1 MMEENLQ
8 HEFLQ
13 ELHIKHYGENEVIF
27 EEGDLADETMFFLFK
42 GRVGI
47 YREIQGKRI
56 EIRKVGPGEFFGE
69 IGLVNKQPRIATVM
83 ALDTDVKVGLFNRDS
98 FFLLAKSSP
107 EFLFNMFRSAI
118 VKLSQA
124 NLQFIQ
130 LTESASLSD
139 EEEREID
146 SRYII
151 KQYNIRNYVND
162 VATKNYMKNDI
173 VFLESD
179 VSDGAMYFV
188 FEGEFLVSHKDKEG
202 VDRHITTLKY
212 GDFFGEMA
220 LLNSKPRSATI
231 KATSL
236 NTKVAKLDK
245 GVF

>member
-1 MMEENLQ
+1 MLPAILEN
-8 HEFLQ
+8 
-13 ELHIKHYGENEVIF
+13 IYG
-27 EEGDLADETMFFLFK
+27 T
-42 GRVGI
+42 
-47 YREIQGKRI
+47 
-56 EIRKVGPGEFFGE
+56 VGPGEFFGE
-69 IGLVNKQPRIATVM
+69 IGLVNKQPRIATVIS
-83 ALDTDVKVGLFNRDS
+83 LDTDVKVGLFNRDS

-130 LTESASLSD
+130 LTETASLSD
-139 EEEREID
+139 GEEREID
-146 SRYII
+146 SRYVI

-179 VSDGAMYFV
+179 VSDGSMYFI

-202 VDRHITTLKY
+202 IDRHITTLKY

-231 KATSL
+231 KVISL
-236 NTKVAKLDK
+236 NSKVAKLDK
-245 GVF
+245 GVFIRVSRLNPEFLFMFLRVMFARLSATEEKISKLLAYMGN